1 MSANR
6 LGCGA
11 QNIGDR
17 RGGWFSAPMAVGDPA
32 SGPWLSRG
40 LWTLLHVSVTLRTAH
55 GQQDLGLDGGRFNI
69 CKMVSAVPT
78 ALPERGL
85 WVLGHPYLG

>member
-1 MSANR
+1 MPSH
-6 LGCGA
+6 LPPGV
-11 QNIGDR
+11 
-17 RGGWFSAPMAVGDPA
+17 GWFSAPTAVGDPAVGDPA
-32 SGPWLSRG
+32 SGTRLSRG
-40 LWTLLHVSVTLRTAH
+40 LWTLLHISVTPRTAH

-85 WVLGHPYLG
+85 WVLGHPCLG